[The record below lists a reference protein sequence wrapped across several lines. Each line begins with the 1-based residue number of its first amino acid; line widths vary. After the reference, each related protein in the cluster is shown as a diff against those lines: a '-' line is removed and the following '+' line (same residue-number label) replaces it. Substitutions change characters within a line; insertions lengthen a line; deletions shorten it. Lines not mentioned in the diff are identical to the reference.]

1 LSDPITNQVGFEMFD
16 PFFTE
21 LRYAMELD
29 KLDSVWPSDV
39 VVLAALVKALQP
51 FMNKIPMQFIPMSP
65 ETNL

>member
-1 LSDPITNQVGFEMFD
+1 MFD